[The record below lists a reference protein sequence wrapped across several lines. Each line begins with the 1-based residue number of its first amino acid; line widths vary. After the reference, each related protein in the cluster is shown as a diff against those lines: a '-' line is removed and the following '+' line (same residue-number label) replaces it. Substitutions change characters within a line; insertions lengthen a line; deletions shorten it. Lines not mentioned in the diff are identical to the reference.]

1 MDKNEV
7 KIEPNEEVKTKKVAS
22 KKNDADKTK
31 KSWKEVFVANYN
43 GTSKEAKELEPFLKS
58 TYKGDVYIPWAV
70 MERLTYMCD
79 EDAQFNI
86 IQNENGGFVFTDK
99 VENHQVNIQK
109 DVKISE
115 TNAPMFAHFVKVELN
130 FLGKSFLE
138 IYPIQ
143 EQDYSAARIF
153 NQNLVN
159 RAIQRAK
166 AKLASRATGL
176 ALKLYEGS
184 DLQFDDAKKDN
195 KPAIP
200 EVKNTG
206 VKEEVK
212 VVEQKTTVPIKE
224 EVVVEQNNTVEKE
237 PVKETEPV
245 VEAKNVDNVP
255 QEIIDLISII
265 KTTEESKI
273 IKVLQKVNLAVM
285 KKYNFALSPNDTE
298 RELANKIS
306 KFPNVTQFKKTIENF
321 LNETL

>member
-7 KIEPNEEVKTKKVAS
+7 KIELNEEVKTKKVAS

-31 KSWKEVFVANYN
+31 KSWKEVFIDNYN
-43 GTSKEAKELEPFLKS
+43 GTSKEAKELAPFLKS

-79 EDAQFNI
+79 EDAQFNV

-130 FLGKSFLE
+130 FLGKTFLE

-184 DLQFDDAKKDN
+184 DLQFDEAKKDI
-195 KPAIP
+195 KPDIP
-200 EVKNTG
+200 EVKNTE

-212 VVEQKTTVPIKE
+212 VVEQKTTEPIKE

-237 PVKETEPV
+237 PVVET
-245 VEAKNVDNVP
+245 KNVDNIS
-255 QEIIDLISII
+255 QEVIDLISLI

-306 KFPNVTQFKKTIENF
+306 KFPNVAQFKKTIKNF

>member
-7 KIEPNEEVKTKKVAS
+7 RIEPNEEVKTKKAAS
-22 KKNDADKTK
+22 KKNDVDKIK
-31 KSWKEVFVANYN
+31 KSWKEVFIANYN

-58 TYKGDVYIPWAV
+58 TYKGDVYVPWAV

-109 DVKISE
+109 DIKISE

-130 FLGKSFLE
+130 FLGKTFLE

-184 DLQFDDAKKDN
+184 DLQFDEAKKDI
-195 KPAIP
+195 KPDIP
-200 EVKNTG
+200 EVKNTEI
-206 VKEEVK
+206 KEEAK
-212 VVEQKTTVPIKE
+212 VVEQKTTEPIKG
-224 EVVVEQNNTVEKE
+224 EVVVEQNNTTEKE
-237 PVKETEPV
+237 SV
-245 VEAKNVDNVP
+245 VETKNVDNIS
-255 QEIIDLISII
+255 QEVIDLISLI
-265 KTTEESKI
+265 KTTEEPKI

-306 KFPNVTQFKKTIENF
+306 KFPNVAQFKKTIENF

>member
-7 KIEPNEEVKTKKVAS
+7 KIESNEEVKTKKAAS
-22 KKNDADKTK
+22 KKNDVDKIK
-31 KSWKEVFVANYN
+31 KSWKEVFIANYN

-58 TYKGDVYIPWAV
+58 TYKGDVYVPWAV

-79 EDAQFNI
+79 EDAQFNV

-130 FLGKSFLE
+130 FLGKTFLE

-184 DLQFDDAKKDN
+184 DLQFDEAKKDI
-195 KPAIP
+195 KPDVP
-200 EVKNTG
+200 EVKNTEI
-206 VKEEVK
+206 KQEVK
-212 VVEQKTTVPIKE
+212 VVEQKTTEPIKG
-224 EVVVEQNNTVEKE
+224 EVVVEQNNTTEKE
-237 PVKETEPV
+237 SV
-245 VEAKNVDNVP
+245 VETKNVDNIS
-255 QEIIDLISII
+255 QEVIDLISLI

-306 KFPNVTQFKKTIENF
+306 KFPNVAQFKKTIENF